1 MMKYKVGDKVRVVE
15 KPNIKT
21 NGTYDMDAYA
31 GQIVTI
37 SAYFNDTG
45 IYKIKEDKGE
55 WYWDDEL
62 LEPIDKTDVCE
73 NCMNRDNPSACNICH
88 TSLGS
93 NIRTGEITR
102 KNIQVNICG
111 IMHEVKEKK
120 DVFDGGHF
128 GMIDYKKCEI
138 LIADDLS
145 EDAKAETIC
154 HEMIHGI
161 LMHLGY
167 DEQSRDEQFVQALS
181 NAIYNSFW
189 IKGV

>member
-1 MMKYKVGDKVRVVE
+1 MMKLSIGDKARVVKNPGLTSIGIPE
-15 KPNIKT
+15 MNE
-21 NGTYDMDAYA
+21 YA

-37 SAYFNDTG
+37 ARVINDTFY
-45 IYKIKEDKGE
+45 IIDEDHGD
-55 WYWDDEL
+55 WSWDDKL
-62 LEPIDKTDVCE
+62 LIPIDKTDVCE

-88 TSLGS
+88 TSPGS
-93 NIRTGEITR
+93 NIRTGEIIR

>member
-1 MMKYKVGDKVRVVE
+1 MMKYKVGDKVRVVDE
-15 KPNIKT
+15 PSMT
-21 NGTYDMDAYA
+21 LNGTKAMDEYA

-37 SAYFNDTG
+37 YENFDAG
-45 IYKIKEDKGE
+45 IYKIKEDKGI
-55 WYWDDEL
+55 WYWDDNL

-73 NCMNRDNPSACNICH
+73 NCMNRDNPSACNICR
-88 TSLGS
+88 TSPGS
-93 NIRTGEITR
+93 NIRTGEIIR